1 MSAKIY
7 QICEHKNFKKLQCKC
22 KEKYDFK
29 GEKIDF
35 SAADYVDFGAYE
47 KYRIDLKQT
56 TLKEQQVIQIDWDG
70 DKTIY

>member
-35 SAADYVDFGAYE
+35 SAADYVDFAAYE

-56 TLKEQQVIQIDWDG
+56 EFKKQEMKEIVWTG